1 MLKRSLYKNDP
12 NPDMGI
18 PTVRMVFNKLA
29 GRLGVI
35 PQTAPYLKGPIPL
48 DWLAIAAALPGKTL
62 HVALA
67 LRWLDGLGK
76 GAPIRFTRKAHK
88 TFSLDRGTAAS
99 ALARLETAGLV
110 CVLRQ
115 SGRCPVV
122 TILAAPK
129 SGEVV
134 AGGDFGEKTV

>member
-1 MLKRSLYKNDP
+1 
-12 NPDMGI
+12 MGI

-35 PQTAPYLKGPIPL
+35 PQTAPFLKGPIPL

-76 GAPIRFTRKAHK
+76 GAPIRFTSKAHK
-88 TFSLDRGTAAS
+88 TFSLDRGTATS

-115 SGRCPVV
+115 PGRCPVV
-122 TILAAPK
+122 TLLTAPK
-129 SGEVV
+129 SSGLASNGEFDTRP
-134 AGGDFGEKTV
+134 A